1 MPDLGNRASA
11 IGPQPIAQ
19 RFIVPPAMLAAADHI
34 LRLLAEGRR
43 SELEALAAPRAAA
56 ELRDLIDAIASG
68 AYRSHQILAHAK
80 VNNHYYVKARLF
92 GESAAPFT
100 LQLRLGEH
108 EGRWVIW
115 EAYNLAGGRTA
126 WTR

>member
-11 IGPQPIAQ
+11 IGPQPIAE
-19 RFIVPPAMLAAADHI
+19 RFIVPHAMLAAAGHI
-34 LRLLAEGRR
+34 LQLLASDRR
-43 SELEALAAPRAAA
+43 AELEALVIPRAAA
-56 ELRDLIDAIASG
+56 ELRGLIDAIASG
-68 AYRSHQILAHAK
+68 AYQRHKIIAHAK
-80 VNNHYYVKARLF
+80 VNHHYYVKARLF